1 MMKHLLSL
9 LILCTILLPAGAAET
24 TYTRTYDIN
33 AGSVTIDAAG
43 TYLITGTGAKT
54 TNTIKVNASG
64 QTVNITIQSIH
75 IEADFSVGSLF
86 EIIEGAVNLTLSGTN
101 ILRVTGDGEDGKD
114 KAALHISENQSLT
127 ITKESDGASLTVD
140 MGNVWASAIGVNYEE
155 FTSLNFYGDLTIN
168 GGAITAIIPAYV
180 PAISGSN
187 ITINGGYI
195 VGDVKESNF
204 DGRALQSSNKI
215 KITGGTVIGKY
226 GDYPGYIDGGV
237 PTIIIGGSVWASM
250 DNVYSNFQDE
260 SNNKVVMKEV
270 EASSTGV
277 KVTGLDGAS
286 GYATDDMYADENGK
300 VYVWLPEGSEAPT
313 ITTSVDP
320 SSSNL
325 TVTKN
330 GTVWNDY
337 AHEYTIINKE
347 TSAALSRIIGGK
359 VYCYDLED
367 KTYTFFD
374 GVLISRTDITVSG
387 GAATVGYLSATFD
400 TQGGSAAPEEQ
411 VFFPGAKVNRPVD
424 PTREFYVFKDWTTE
438 AGKAEKVWDF
448 NTVPTGGT
456 SLYALW
462 VANKIALKGDVSR
475 EIKGTY
481 GAAIS
486 EYKLSTLIDDS
497 DNSGAKT
504 YSVKE
509 GSVLPAGLTL
519 SVDKITGTPTT
530 ACTDKKVTVAITAV
544 NGETA
549 DVELTFNIARVTPTL
564 TLNGKTA
571 YYTGEYIRIEA
582 IPGNVLSADQE
593 AFLKAV
599 QYTYVLQPG
608 NAPAPKAET
617 ANKGVIEVGEYKVTA
632 VYPESDNYS
641 SASSF
646 EATLTINAYTP
657 DAGIKTTVEATEGD
671 NSWYTGEIK
680 FNAPAGHQVCLLEAE
695 PLVSDPVVSAAGLLR
710 SGKATLAW
718 GDHFTWTNDGEFSI
732 SYLLKSTAADA
743 TQGAV
748 CTDRQAITV
757 KLDKSAPVISAPQ
770 GSGKT
775 ISVTV
780 TDNISGIASVECK
793 LDNLVQVI
801 SGLNAGDKSY
811 VLNLQ
816 SEYGNH
822 TLYLKVTDRAGL
834 VAEQT
839 VTVKLEESQPETP
852 SIPDTPSTTYTV
864 ILPQVEGAVTDP
876 VAGSYE
882 IESWSDFHFTLT
894 LDEEYSQS
902 VPVVATDRGETIEP
916 RSSDG
921 TYIIKQVRQ
930 PIAITITGIVK
941 NPDPVANG
949 QVAADATQVWT
960 SGAVLHIH
968 LPSPEAVAIYTFTGR
983 LYKAYSTLSD
993 DTALWLPQGNYI
1005 VVTGGERF
1013 KVQVGR

>member
-101 ILRVTGDGEDGKD
+101 ILRVTGDGEYGKE

-400 TQGGSAAPEEQ
+400 TQGGSAAPGEQ

-481 GAAIS
+481 GAAVS

-519 SVDKITGTPTT
+519 SVDKITGTPTI
-530 ACTDKKVTVAITAV
+530 ACTDKKVTVTITAV

-571 YYTGEYIRIEA
+571 YYTGE
-582 IPGNVLSADQE
+582 
-593 AFLKAV
+593 
-599 QYTYVLQPG
+599 
-608 NAPAPKAET
+608 
-617 ANKGVIEVGEYKVTA
+617 
-632 VYPESDNYS
+632 
-641 SASSF
+641 
-646 EATLTINAYTP
+646 
-657 DAGIKTTVEATEGD
+657 
-671 NSWYTGEIK
+671 IK

-695 PLVSDPVVSAAGLLR
+695 SLVSDPVVSAAGLLR
-710 SGKATLAW
+710 SGKAALAW
-718 GDHFTWTNDGEFSI
+718 DDHFTWTNDGEFSI

-1005 VVTGGERF
+1005 VVTCGERF

>member
-1 MMKHLLSL
+1 M
-9 LILCTILLPAGAAET
+9 
-24 TYTRTYDIN
+24 
-33 AGSVTIDAAG
+33 
-43 TYLITGTGAKT
+43 
-54 TNTIKVNASG
+54 
-64 QTVNITIQSIH
+64 
-75 IEADFSVGSLF
+75 
-86 EIIEGAVNLTLSGTN
+86 
-101 ILRVTGDGEDGKD
+101 TGDGEDGKD

-411 VFFPGAKVNRPVD
+411 LFFPGAKVNRPVD

-530 ACTDKKVTVAITAV
+530 ACTDKKVTVTITAV

-571 YYTGEYIRIEA
+571 YYTGE
-582 IPGNVLSADQE
+582 
-593 AFLKAV
+593 
-599 QYTYVLQPG
+599 
-608 NAPAPKAET
+608 
-617 ANKGVIEVGEYKVTA
+617 
-632 VYPESDNYS
+632 
-641 SASSF
+641 
-646 EATLTINAYTP
+646 
-657 DAGIKTTVEATEGD
+657 
-671 NSWYTGEIK
+671 IK

-695 PLVSDPVVSAAGLLR
+695 SLVSDPVVSAAGLLR
-710 SGKATLAW
+710 SGKAALAW
-718 GDHFTWTNDGEFSI
+718 DDHFTWTNDGEFSI

-793 LDNLVQVI
+793 LDNQVQVI

>member
-24 TYTRTYDIN
+24 TYTRMYDIN

-204 DGRALQSSNKI
+204 DGCALQSSNKI

-226 GDYPGYIDGGV
+226 GDYPGFIDGGV

-250 DNVYSNFQDE
+250 EGQFSNFQDE

-270 EASSTGV
+270 TVSSAGV

-300 VYVWLPEGSEAPT
+300 VYVWLPEGSETPT
-313 ITTSVDP
+313 ITTSVAP
-320 SSSNL
+320 SSFNL

-337 AHEYTIINKE
+337 AHEYAIINKE

-359 VYCYDLED
+359 VYCYGLED

-374 GVLISRTDITVSG
+374 GAINSRMDITVSG

-411 VFFPGAKVNRPVD
+411 LFFPGAKVNRPVD

-448 NTVPTGGT
+448 NMVPTGGT

-481 GAAIS
+481 GAAVS

-519 SVDKITGTPTT
+519 SGDKITGTPTA
-530 ACTDKKVTVAITAV
+530 ACTDKKMTVTITAV

-571 YYTGEYIRIEA
+571 YYTGE
-582 IPGNVLSADQE
+582 
-593 AFLKAV
+593 
-599 QYTYVLQPG
+599 
-608 NAPAPKAET
+608 
-617 ANKGVIEVGEYKVTA
+617 
-632 VYPESDNYS
+632 
-641 SASSF
+641 
-646 EATLTINAYTP
+646 
-657 DAGIKTTVEATEGD
+657 
-671 NSWYTGEIK
+671 IK

-695 PLVSDPVVSAAGLLR
+695 SLVSDPVVSAAGLLR
-710 SGKATLAW
+710 SGKAALAW
-718 GDHFTWTNDGEFSI
+718 DDHFTWTNDGEFSI

-921 TYIIKQVRQ
+921 TYIIKRVRQ
-930 PIAITITGIVK
+930 PIAISITGIVK

-1005 VVTGGERF
+1005 VVTGVERF

>member
-24 TYTRTYDIN
+24 TYTQTYDIN

-411 VFFPGAKVNRPVD
+411 LFFPGAKVNRPVD

-530 ACTDKKVTVAITAV
+530 ACTDKKVTVTITAV

-571 YYTGEYIRIEA
+571 YYTGE
-582 IPGNVLSADQE
+582 
-593 AFLKAV
+593 
-599 QYTYVLQPG
+599 
-608 NAPAPKAET
+608 
-617 ANKGVIEVGEYKVTA
+617 
-632 VYPESDNYS
+632 
-641 SASSF
+641 
-646 EATLTINAYTP
+646 
-657 DAGIKTTVEATEGD
+657 
-671 NSWYTGEIK
+671 IK

-695 PLVSDPVVSAAGLLR
+695 SLVSDPVVSAAGLLR
-710 SGKATLAW
+710 SGKAALAW
-718 GDHFTWTNDGEFSI
+718 DDHFTWTNDGEFSI

-793 LDNLVQVI
+793 LDNQVQVI

>member
-101 ILRVTGDGEDGKD
+101 ILRVTGDGEYGKE

-400 TQGGSAAPEEQ
+400 TQGGSAAPGEQ

-481 GAAIS
+481 GAAVS

-519 SVDKITGTPTT
+519 SVDKMTGTPTI
-530 ACTDKKVTVAITAV
+530 ACTDKKVTVTITAV

-571 YYTGEYIRIEA
+571 YYTGE
-582 IPGNVLSADQE
+582 
-593 AFLKAV
+593 
-599 QYTYVLQPG
+599 
-608 NAPAPKAET
+608 
-617 ANKGVIEVGEYKVTA
+617 
-632 VYPESDNYS
+632 
-641 SASSF
+641 
-646 EATLTINAYTP
+646 
-657 DAGIKTTVEATEGD
+657 
-671 NSWYTGEIK
+671 IK

-695 PLVSDPVVSAAGLLR
+695 SLVSDPVVSAAGLLR
-710 SGKATLAW
+710 SGKAALAW
-718 GDHFTWTNDGEFSI
+718 DDHFTWTNDGEFSI

-1005 VVTGGERF
+1005 VVTCGERF